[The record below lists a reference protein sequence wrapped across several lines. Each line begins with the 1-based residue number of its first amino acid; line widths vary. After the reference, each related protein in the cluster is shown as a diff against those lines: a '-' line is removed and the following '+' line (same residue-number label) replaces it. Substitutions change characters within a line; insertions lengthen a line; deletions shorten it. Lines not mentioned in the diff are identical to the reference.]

1 MKKILVAYDGHEAGQ
16 RALAMAARL
25 ALAFGSRVDVVS
37 VVPDVLDRGEP
48 GSRDA
53 AREHARVLVDARAAL
68 RDRGVEAG
76 LIEPAGDPAET
87 IERLAAERGY
97 DTIVVGASRA
107 VDEAQPCVIVVR
119 RAWRRRRRRAH
130 WRRRGPSRCP
140 PRAVP
145 RPRRGWPPRRW
156 CRSHAPP
163 PAARWSRR
171 DRRRVR

>member
-107 VDEAQPCVIVVR
+107 VDEAQPWVDSVTAHVAANARADVVVAR
-119 RAWRRRRRRAH
+119 RAS
-130 WRRRGPSRCP
+130 P
-140 PRAVP
+140 
-145 RPRRGWPPRRW
+145 
-156 CRSHAPP
+156 RSH
-163 PAARWSRR
+163 RSG
-171 DRRRVR
+171 